1 MHAPTTAGTPPAG
14 PEQPPAPAEALS
26 PAEAAFERWRKF
38 AGAALS
44 PVAFTLTY
52 WLTAGRLTIEG
63 QMLSAIL
70 AAVSVLWV
78 SETLPLP
85 VTALLGAVLCV
96 VLGVAPAKTV
106 LGYFADP
113 IVFLFIG
120 SFMLARAMT
129 LHGLDRRIALAF
141 LSTPG
146 VGASPART
154 LAAFG
159 IVTGFISM
167 WVSNTATTAMM
178 LPIALGVLAALHRVR
193 VANGLARGEMDAR
206 AWPFATGMMLMVA
219 YSASIGG
226 IGTPVGSPPNLIG
239 IGLIQRAAGVQIPF
253 FRWMAVMVPILLV
266 MFPALFLL
274 LYWMHRDESPNTR
287 LLSSGTSGGADE
299 NGNRS
304 GAAGGEGEGLSP
316 APAPSLSDYIAAER
330 RRLGGWTAGQ
340 VNTLVAFAAAVT
352 LWVLPGVLALPV
364 FSAFSPAAKWL
375 NARVPESVA
384 ALTAALLLFAL
395 PTNLR
400 KGEFTLTWPQATR
413 IDWGTILLFGG
424 GLSLGTLM
432 FETGV
437 AKALGEAITARTG
450 ASSLWTLTALSIAIG
465 IFLSET
471 TSNTASANMVIP
483 VAIAL
488 AQTAGISPIPPA
500 LGACLGAS
508 FGFMLPVSTPP
519 NAIAYGSGLVPIPR
533 MIRAGVVFDVLGFLI
548 ILAGLRVLCPL
559 LGLM

>member
-1 MHAPTTAGTPPAG
+1 MTLPSPTQSPADTAPGALGET
-14 PEQPPAPAEALS
+14 LS
-26 PAEAAFERWRKF
+26 PAEAAFERWRRVVGAF
-38 AGAALS
+38 AA
-44 PVAFTLTY
+44 PVAFGLTH
-52 WLTAGRLTIEG
+52 WLTAGRLTREG
-63 QMLSAIL
+63 QTLSAVL
-70 AAVSVLWV
+70 AAVAALWV
-78 SETLPLP
+78 SEALPLP

-106 LGYFADP
+106 LSYFADP

-120 SFMLARAMT
+120 SFILARAMM

-141 LSTPG
+141 LSVPWIGGRPARMLAG
-146 VGASPART
+146 VG
-154 LAAFG
+154 L
-159 IVTGFISM
+159 VTAVISM

-178 LPIALGVLAALHRVR
+178 LPIAIGILSALHRVR
-193 VANGLARGEMDAR
+193 VASGLATGPMDAR
-206 AWPFATGMMLMVA
+206 GWPFATGMMLMVA
-219 YSASIGG
+219 YAASIGG

-239 IGLIQRAAGVQIPF
+239 IGLIRKAAGVDISF
-253 FRWMAVMVPILLV
+253 FRWMALMVPILAV
-266 MFPALFLL
+266 MAVVLFVLLNVLHPAGK
-274 LYWMHRDESPNTR
+274 E
-287 LLSSGTSGGADE
+287 A
-299 NGNRS
+299 
-304 GAAGGEGEGLSP
+304 AAGPAGL
-316 APAPSLSDYIAAER
+316 ADYIADER

-340 VNTLVAFAAAVT
+340 VNTLVAFAVAIM
-352 LWVLPGVLALPV
+352 LWVLPGVLALPG
-364 FSAFSPAAKWL
+364 FDAARPLGVWL

-384 ALTAALLLFAL
+384 ALIAAILLFIL
-395 PTNLR
+395 PTNAR
-400 KGEFTLTWPQATR
+400 QGEFTLSWPDAVK

-432 FETGV
+432 FDTGV
-437 AKALGEAITARTG
+437 ARALGDAISARTG
-450 ASSLWTLTALSIAIG
+450 ASSLWTLTALSIVVG

-488 AQTAGISPIPPA
+488 AQAGGVSPLPPA

-533 MIRAGVVFDVLGFLI
+533 MIRAGLVFDVLGFFI